1 MNIVNME
8 KMKKPSEAELLRVDA
23 FVWESLTADAAG
35 APHPERKGRVEEAEF
50 LAELDRFAWHE
61 QAVTALGFSPT
72 ISVTDLK
79 SDRTLFF
86 SPALGDDDS
95 LAFFVGSIAPACR
108 NILGFKRPYR
118 RVEIYE
124 ASDATIFR
132 SLVSA
137 LFQRD
142 EGALAARLATLE
154 FYTQT
159 AEDGGWKRYLNDK
172 REYVKL
178 INQR

>member
-1 MNIVNME
+1 MM
-8 KMKKPSEAELLRVDA
+8 KMKKPYEEEQPRVDA

-35 APHPERKGRVEEAEF
+35 APRLERKGRADEAGF
-50 LAELDRFAWHE
+50 LAELDRFAWRE
-61 QAVTALGFSPT
+61 QAEAALGFSPT
-72 ISVTDLK
+72 ISVTDLM

-86 SPALGDDDS
+86 SPALGDGDS
-95 LAFFVGSIAPACR
+95 LAFFVGSIVPACR

-124 ASDATIFR
+124 AADTTTFR

-137 LFQRD
+137 LFRRD
-142 EGALAARLATLE
+142 PGALAARLATLE